1 MPDRI
6 LRTGAEATLLG
17 PLLMTSPRLTP
28 CQRSATDD
36 RARMLPYFPDPYLSW
51 RRVAE
56 AVTSELRSSCCRYI
70 SDTDPISPYLIRTRS
85 RRIYLSY
92 TDPISSSFHSSA
104 ACLGTRRTPGRQS
117 RRRAVRAPSLSSAAR
132 PMPAPHRYSR
142 VPPPQSPHS
151 RRRRTASKAPGAP
164 HSWSRVHTDSPRVGR
179 PVRGRAYRAQGTL
192 GAISRPRVRT
202 RAAIYL
208 TTQRAPGP
216 GPSNVR
222 FGPRGSWRPWGQSA
236 VCVCVCARACV
247 DGWVVLFV

>member
-1 MPDRI
+1 MPVPQTATRMPDRI

-36 RARMLPYFPDPYLSW
+36 RARSRMLPYFPDPYLSW

-151 RRRRTASKAPGAP
+151 RRRRTASKAPGHPTRGHVSTQTRHVSGDQSAAEHTARKGPCAP
-164 HSWSRVHTDSPRVGR
+164 SPGRVC
-179 PVRGRAYRAQGTL
+179 GRA
-192 GAISRPRVRT
+192 
-202 RAAIYL
+202 
-208 TTQRAPGP
+208 QR
-216 GPSNVR
+216 
-222 FGPRGSWRPWGQSA
+222 FT
-236 VCVCVCARACV
+236 
-247 DGWVVLFV
+247 

>member
-1 MPDRI
+1 
-6 LRTGAEATLLG
+6 
-17 PLLMTSPRLTP
+17 MTSPRLTP

-117 RRRAVRAPSLSSAAR
+117 RRRAVRAPSLSSAAGGG
-132 PMPAPHRYSR
+132 PAHAGPTQILPRAAAAEPPQ
-142 VPPPQSPHS
+142 PPPPHS
-151 RRRRTASKAPGAP
+151 LQGPGAP

-192 GAISRPRVRT
+192 RAISRPRVRT